1 MKKYV
6 CKLCGYVY
14 DPAVGDPDNNIPP
27 GTSFEKLPATWLCP
41 VCGAGKEE
49 FEVEA

>member
-6 CKLCGYVY
+6 CKLCGYIY

-27 GTSFEKLPATWLCP
+27 GTSFEKLPSAWVCP

-49 FEVEA
+49 FEVEN